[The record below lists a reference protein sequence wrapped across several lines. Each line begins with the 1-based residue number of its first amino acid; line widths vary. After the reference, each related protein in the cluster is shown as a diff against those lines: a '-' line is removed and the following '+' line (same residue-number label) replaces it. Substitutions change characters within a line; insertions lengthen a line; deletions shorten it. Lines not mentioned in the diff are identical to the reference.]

1 MRMKFHADEATLIE
15 LIGSLGQV
23 DTRDKLLSWM
33 RKDMQEVL
41 PHHAFICGMWRIH
54 RAGVAPIKFFTW
66 NFPADY
72 LQTLKQPDGLY
83 VSPVIKNWLTS
94 GEVQLLDINETAAMS
109 LDSGWLQRFRD
120 SGLTNIAAH
129 GMQDYTRQHASYFSF
144 HQIPEPLGQRHR
156 RLLQILV
163 PSMHAAL
170 LRVLHKIRSE
180 ARAAHAGRALSAR
193 ELEVLVWVCEGKT
206 SAEISD
212 ILSVARNTVRN
223 QIQSILVKM
232 RVNTRAQAAAKAIKK
247 GLVVPRQPDSQFGPS

>member
-1 MRMKFHADEATLIE
+1 MKFHADEAALIE

-23 DTRDKLLSWM
+23 DTRDKLLSWV

-41 PHHAFICGMWRIH
+41 PHHAFICGMWRVH
-54 RAGVAPIKFFTW
+54 RAGVAPIKLFAW

-83 VSPVIKNWLTS
+83 VSPVIRNWLAS
-94 GEVQLLDINETAAMS
+94 GEVQLLDIDETAAMG

-129 GMQDYTRQHASYFSF
+129 GVHDYTRQHASYFSF
-144 HQIPEPLGQRHR
+144 HQIPETLGQRHR
-156 RLLQILV
+156 WVLGILV
-163 PSMHAAL
+163 PPMHAAL
-170 LRVLHKIRSE
+170 LRVLHKIKAE
-180 ARAAHAGRALSAR
+180 ARAAHTGRALTAR
-193 ELEVLVWVCEGKT
+193 ELEVLAWICEGKT

-212 ILSVARNTVRN
+212 ILGVARNTVRN
-223 QIQSILVKM
+223 QIQSILVKL

-247 GLVVPRQPDSQFGPS
+247 GLVVPQHPDSQFGAF